1 MTSYA
6 DLGDLPNTIART
18 GRVQSWIDNPESR
31 LPVSCTVFV
40 VEDSMEGPEGIEA
53 SWRFVSHALRNGAG
67 VAVHLSKLR
76 PQGDDNG
83 RGLTASGP
91 VSFARIYSAL
101 NETLRRGGVY
111 KNGAVVCH
119 LDYTHPDA
127 IDFIRASR
135 SDLAWVKRC
144 LNVDSGFLGAD
155 PKLIA
160 ATIDGIKKGDIWLNK
175 IRYDTNGNR
184 IYGNVCLEV
193 YLPSRGTCL
202 LQHVNLG
209 ACTVDDLVPAF
220 VEGMSS
226 LISLHGQTGVGET
239 GEYLAPEV
247 DRQVG
252 LGILGLAN
260 FLAYYK
266 VTYKEFGK
274 ALDAYFTRRLTG
286 NKAEVLVSELAN
298 AIDTAAQLARQAKMD
313 RAFAIAPTA
322 SCSYSNI
329 DLRGYTTTPEL
340 APPISRHIDRDS
352 GTFGVQSYDY
362 PSDCEIAAEVGW
374 DDYKRVADG
383 IVRLFHNTRL
393 FHGYSFN
400 SWSDVVTYDEL
411 FLDNWLTSPQTSLY
425 YALQVMPDTQAKD
438 DALAALDDDYKELFS
453 FEEDVDPDCG
463 CPKVKPIDEPCI
475 PCGE

>member
-144 LNVDSGFLGAD
+144 LNVDNGFLGAD
-155 PKLIA
+155 PELIA

-274 ALDAYFTRRLTG
+274 ALDAYFTRSLTG

-362 PSDCEIAAEVGW
+362 PPDCEIAAEVGW